1 MEGGIFVVDVH
12 IVQRGDTLW
21 KISRQY
27 GISFEDLKRVN
38 AHLANPDY
46 IVPGMKIFI
55 PEKKQKVE
63 EPKQPDITKGQT
75 KEKQVEKG
83 EQVKRKEPEKVKK
96 PVQPKQEVPVP
107 KEPIPLP
114 SAPKAPTI
122 TSKPVEQPRP
132 PQVEK
137 PKEKPVS
144 PVQPEPEQQWQTPPP
159 PAHGGQPP
167 QQPQMTPVQPYPIIG
182 IPCGWFPIYDADCYP
197 HLHPRQMQ
205 PMQPMPPMTQL
216 PVHEHH
222 NFRPSRPES
231 RPIQHEQHKKQN
243 LPKQE
248 DKKVKPTPLQPKL
261 QESILTVPTRMPD
274 IEEPAGKKPV
284 KVPQEKPVVPPT
296 HEAPYPQF
304 QEPLPQQNWPYNMQQ
319 PHPVHA
325 GQTSPYGYNQFE
337 PMYMYPQQMPMQP
350 HPFCQSCNQPVFH
363 PMPNQWPGTYS

>member
-137 PKEKPVS
+137 PKEK

-284 KVPQEKPVVPPT
+284 KVPQEKPVVPQT

-363 PMPNQWPGTYS
+363 PMPNQWPGT